1 MILCNRLIL
10 ILTEGL
16 ILVAMFRA
24 QLLLEEQRRLF
35 DVWAS
40 AAGAQV
46 MPTRESFQPRA
57 FGPLLPFISLIEA
70 HEGNAA
76 RIRVV
81 GSALRDVFGTCPRVS
96 LDNMDVPGSA
106 ATIARVIREARP
118 ACGVAPALAS
128 NGAGVRFWMRLPLGT
143 AQSVQAV
150 IGLDIAL
157 CGARTP
163 DWALQQMASA

>member
-1 MILCNRLIL
+1 
-10 ILTEGL
+10 
-16 ILVAMFRA
+16 MFRA
-24 QLLLEEQRRLF
+24 QLLLEEQRRLY

-40 AAGAQV
+40 AAGTHI

-70 HEGNAA
+70 QEGQGT
-76 RIRVV
+76 RVRV
-81 GSALRDVFGTCPRVS
+81 AGSALRDVFGDCPRLS
-96 LDNMDVPGSA
+96 LDSPTAPGAA

-118 ACGVAPALAS
+118 SCGVAPALTT
-128 NGAGVRFWMRLPLGT
+128 NGTGIRFWMRLPLGSGHT
-143 AQSVQAV
+143 VQAV

-163 DWALQQMASA
+163 EWALQQMATA